1 MAVFACCKNAKFLF
15 HFLPDGQ
22 HRFQQKFSL
31 SIEISFKVVALGVGL
46 HVADE
51 VLERG
56 QAHRP
61 QVDGHHGPDAR
72 KEPLDLEWE
81 SLSILGYDGYGFEV
95 NDSQLLTQPCL
106 EHFREMVP

>member
-1 MAVFACCKNAKFLF
+1 MAVFACCKNAKFTF
-15 HFLPDGQ
+15 HILPDGQ

-61 QVDGHHGPDAR
+61 QVDGHHGADAR
-72 KEPLDLEWE
+72 KEPLDLEVRKNGKVCRYLDMMGMC
-81 SLSILGYDGYGFEV
+81 SKPTIAYY
-95 NDSQLLTQPCL
+95 
-106 EHFREMVP
+106 